1 MAEPVL
7 LISTDPFL
15 GANLEAAAHGRVQV
29 AHLDPAQRP
38 PAWPAG
44 PAATVVLDVTAHHRD
59 KHPRLDPPAP
69 PRPLVIL
76 LKPGEGHPAL
86 PPDRSRVVARPFRLI
101 DLVALLEQPFPL
113 DEVPATQS
121 KGPAP
126 DPPPPDPGQ
135 ELEGEHDPDPADSGL
150 SRKDEHDPNPADS
163 GLSRRARTNPTR
175 LTAGPHSG
183 G

>member
-44 PAATVVLDVTAHHRD
+44 PSTTVVLDVTAHHRD
-59 KHPRLDPPAP
+59 SIHTWIRHHHPG
-69 PRPLVIL
+69 PLVIL
-76 LKPGEGHPAL
+76 LKPGERHPAL
-86 PPDRSRVVARPFRLI
+86 PPDRSRVVVARPFRLI
-101 DLVALLEQPFPL
+101 DLVALLEQPFPP

-135 ELEGEHDPDPADSGL
+135 ELEGEHEPDPADSGL
-150 SRKDEHDPNPADS
+150 VAE
-163 GLSRRARTNPTR
+163 GRARTRP
-175 LTAGPHSG
+175 G
-183 G
+183 